1 MIGRGLLRHAVSCE
15 RCSSDESERSETRIE
30 RATRCQRD
38 PMTASG
44 GEAGIDG
51 LGTVSETKS
60 KLEQMRR
67 SPPEKPRDC
76 RAVVKAERQ
85 VSGRRH
91 AVSCERCSADEVL
104 CQMVLVKN
112 KGNLYRAVIKLL
124 GILFLF

>member
-1 MIGRGLLRHAVSCE
+1 
-15 RCSSDESERSETRIE
+15 
-30 RATRCQRD
+30 
-38 PMTASG
+38 MTASG

-67 SPPEKPRDC
+67 SPLEKPRDC

-112 KGNLYRAVIKLL
+112 KSNFKFSLEGVTSLAIDP
-124 GILFLF
+124 GIQYSIP